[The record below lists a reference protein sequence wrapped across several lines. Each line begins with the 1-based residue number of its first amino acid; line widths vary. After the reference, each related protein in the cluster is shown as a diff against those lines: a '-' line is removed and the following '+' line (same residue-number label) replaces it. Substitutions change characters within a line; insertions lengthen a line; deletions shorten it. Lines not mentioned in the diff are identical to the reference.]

1 MGSAFIWQ
9 IIVIAMLGYLI
20 GSVNLSIILSHLM
33 GKGDIRN
40 PMIEI
45 LDSILP
51 LDNIIS
57 E

>member
-40 PMIEI
+40 YG
-45 LDSILP
+45 SG
-51 LDNIIS
+51 NAGTTNT
-57 E
+57 